1 MNGSGICMTFT
12 LYSILANREA
22 YEITLSELRSTFKS
36 ADDITGHSTEA
47 ERLPFLTAVIKESKF
62 VLILLY

>member
-1 MNGSGICMTFT
+1 MTFT

-22 YEITLSELRSTFKS
+22 YQRLSQELRSTFKS
-36 ADDITGHSTEA
+36 ADDITGNSTEA

-62 VLILLY
+62 VLISLY